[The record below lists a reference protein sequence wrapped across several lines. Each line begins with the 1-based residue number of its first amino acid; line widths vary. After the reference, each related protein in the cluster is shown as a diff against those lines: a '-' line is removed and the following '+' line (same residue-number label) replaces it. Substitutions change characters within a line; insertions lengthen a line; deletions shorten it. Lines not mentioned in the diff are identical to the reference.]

1 MIVELNLLNKL
12 LTDRMFDASPV
23 ISVDISHGIIATLWK
38 ADITLADGTTIM
50 LSIDKSVWF
59 RLTYQ
64 MQHYYLA
71 TEIVKVLRA

>member
-1 MIVELNLLNKL
+1 MDINLLNKL
-12 LTDRMFDASPV
+12 VTDKLSNASPV
-23 ISVDISHGIIATLWK
+23 ISVDISNGIIATLWK
-38 ADITLADGTTIM
+38 ADINLSDGTTIM

-71 TEIVKVLRA
+71 TEIVKVLKV